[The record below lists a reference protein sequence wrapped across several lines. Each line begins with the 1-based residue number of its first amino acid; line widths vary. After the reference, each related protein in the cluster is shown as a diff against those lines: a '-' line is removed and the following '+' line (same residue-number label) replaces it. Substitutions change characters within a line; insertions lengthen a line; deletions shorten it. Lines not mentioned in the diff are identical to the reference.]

1 MNTEHCDLTFLHI
14 YCLELV
20 SRVSLQ
26 YKGDQNER
34 GAVPI
39 KVKTLV
45 LQNLAFGFIAALC
58 SCDQNVR
65 GGARFPLKWI
75 ISSGERGGS
84 KIRRWEVHR
93 QLPTQALCR

>member
-45 LQNLAFGFIAALC
+45 LQNLAFGLSQHCAA
-58 SCDQNVR
+58 VT
-65 GGARFPLKWI
+65 
-75 ISSGERGGS
+75 
-84 KIRRWEVHR
+84 KI
-93 QLPTQALCR
+93 